1 MRIKEEKTT
10 RETAGVRSV
19 ENVWWRELGWHALRA
34 SDTYIFKSTDCFQGL
49 NAHQNWGEALQK
61 HLHTSALFFI
71 LQPQQRLWTNVLHG
85 ISGALWKINVTN
97 DDFFFKIYMQK
108 SNWFLF
114 FRSVSRKKKCHLYKC
129 VQFGT
134 EEQVVMVT
142 LHWRK
147 DFLRCENA

>member
-10 RETAGVRSV
+10 RETPGVRSV
-19 ENVWWRELGWHALRA
+19 ENVWWRELGGGGIEENGWHALRA

-71 LQPQQRLWTNVLHG
+71 LQPQQRLWTNVLHR

-97 DDFFFKIYMQK
+97 DDFFFKFTCKRATDSYSSEVWVGKKSVIYINVCNLALK
-108 SNWFLF
+108 NKWL
-114 FRSVSRKKKCHLYKC
+114 
-129 VQFGT
+129 
-134 EEQVVMVT
+134 
-142 LHWRK
+142 W
-147 DFLRCENA
+147 